1 MNKWQ
6 SQREEL
12 HAATVEMYRRGLV
25 GALSGNAS
33 LRLEGRLG
41 EGLLLVTPTQ
51 LPYYHLKPKDLV
63 VVDLNGELIGEGL
76 APSSETAM
84 HLEIYRQRE
93 DVAAVIHTH
102 SISASAAA
110 VAGREIP
117 AILDEMVYH
126 IGGGVPIGDYAFP
139 GSEELAKVACETMGD
154 RNAVLL
160 RNHGV
165 LGVGPGVWEALE
177 ACDLVERAAQ
187 IFVLAQSFGTGG
199 ANPLPPDIITAEQEL
214 FQMKRR
220 ISLGI
225 KPQEP
230 EQSRN

>member
-1 MNKWQ
+1 M
-6 SQREEL
+6 
-12 HAATVEMYRRGLV
+12 
-25 GALSGNAS
+25 
-33 LRLEGRLG
+33 
-41 EGLLLVTPTQ
+41 
-51 LPYYHLKPKDLV
+51 
-63 VVDLNGELIGEGL
+63 
-76 APSSETAM
+76 
-84 HLEIYRQRE
+84 
-93 DVAAVIHTH
+93 IHTH

-139 GSEELAKVACETMGD
+139 GSEDLARVACQTLGD

-220 ISLGI
+220 ISLGLNP
-225 KPQEP
+225 KET
-230 EQSRN
+230 EQGQS

>member
-1 MNKWQ
+1 MNDWQ

-41 EGLLLVTPTQ
+41 DGLLLVTPTQ
-51 LPYYHLKPKDLV
+51 LPYYHLKPEDLV
-63 VVDLNGELIGEGL
+63 VVGLDGEMIGEGL

-117 AILDEMVYH
+117 PILDEMVYH

-139 GSEELAKVACETMGD
+139 GSEDLARIACQTLGD

-199 ANPLPPDIITAEQEL
+199 ANLLPPDIIVAEQEI
-214 FQMKRR
+214 FRMKRR
-220 ISLGI
+220 MALELKHPTPG
-225 KPQEP
+225 QT
-230 EQSRN
+230 QS

>member
-1 MNKWQ
+1 M
-6 SQREEL
+6 
-12 HAATVEMYRRGLV
+12 
-25 GALSGNAS
+25 
-33 LRLEGRLG
+33 
-41 EGLLLVTPTQ
+41 
-51 LPYYHLKPKDLV
+51 
-63 VVDLNGELIGEGL
+63 
-76 APSSETAM
+76 
-84 HLEIYRQRE
+84 
-93 DVAAVIHTH
+93 
-102 SISASAAA
+102 
-110 VAGREIP
+110 
-117 AILDEMVYH
+117 
-126 IGGGVPIGDYAFP
+126 
-139 GSEELAKVACETMGD
+139 ACETMGD

-220 ISLGI
+220 ISLGM